1 VQSAAGRVSC
11 NRIALNRCTETE
23 ARWNR
28 NPVSLDSPVLTEILL
43 PISFKRRQAEELK
56 TTDDAYEPETALA
69 ASMISA
75 VGELLTSTP
84 S

>member
-1 VQSAAGRVSC
+1 MKIDGYDYQSVQSAAGRVSC
-11 NRIALNRCTETE
+11 NRIVLNRCTNTE

-56 TTDDAYEPETALA
+56 TPRVSTAIGSKIQRLPK
-69 ASMISA
+69 SA
-75 VGELLTSTP
+75 
-84 S
+84 